1 MVKSFNLFGRELFSV
16 RVERNRLGEFSYEFM
31 NGDSFQDNG
40 KYLHLSLTNPVL
52 MTIIALRSK
61 IYSQMQIQHINAR
74 GEVVENSPYVK
85 LLRQPNYF
93 QSQEDFLF
101 QQMWFLSSSGTNYT
115 RQFKPFK
122 SSELPTALFN
132 LVPDEIDLNK
142 SNELNS
148 FIYTKADFDKIGERT
163 IIYTMN
169 GKKISIQLRELIP
182 FYDLANGL
190 QDNQF
195 MQSYSR
201 VKGIAKTLEN
211 INQNIK
217 SKNINLQFSQK
228 YIASNKSEVGAGQIQ
243 DDDRKAIYD
252 KIDRKALSIT
262 NKNFDVKH
270 MVSDMKRLFLDEQFS
285 SDALVCLLAFD
296 MNKDVL
302 NFFGTGGSTFE
313 NQEKGE
319 LRYLQ
324 NSIQTTANNTM
335 NSFSSSWGLIEKG
348 EKLIAKYDHLNIMQP
363 VINEKIKSLTELQ
376 NMIKIGKENGTI
388 TDADAIEMTKA
399 MRLTLNL

>member
-1 MVKSFNLFGRELFSV
+1 MVKSFSIFGRELFSV
-16 RVERNRLGEFSYEFM
+16 RVERNRLGEFSYEFL
-31 NGDSFQDNG
+31 NGDTFQDNG

-61 IYSQMQIQHINAR
+61 IYSQMQIQHLNNR
-74 GEVVENSPYVK
+74 GEIIENSPYIK

-101 QQMWFLSSSGTNYT
+101 QQMWFLSASGTNYT

-262 NKNFDVKH
+262 NKNIDVKH
-270 MVSDMKRLFLDEQFS
+270 MVSDMKRLFLDDQFS
-285 SDALVCLLAFD
+285 SDALTCLLAFD

-302 NFFGTGGSTFE
+302 NFFGTKGSTHE
-313 NQEKGE
+313 NQQVGE

-324 NSIQTTANNTM
+324 NSIQTTANNAM

-388 TDADAIEMTKA
+388 SDADAIEMTKA

>member
-1 MVKSFNLFGRELFSV
+1 MIKSFSLFGRELF
-16 RVERNRLGEFSYEFM
+16 RVERNRLGEFTYEFL
-31 NGDSFQDNG
+31 NGDTFQDNG
-40 KYLHLSLTNPVL
+40 KYLRLSLTNPVL

-61 IYSQMQIQHINAR
+61 IYSQMQIQHVNQR
-74 GEVVENSPYVK
+74 GEVIENSPYVK

-93 QSQEDFLF
+93 QSQEDFMF
-101 QQMWFLSSSGTNYT
+101 QQMWFLSAAGTNLT
-115 RQFKPFK
+115 REFKPFK
-122 SSELPTALFN
+122 SSPPTALFN

-142 SNELNS
+142 ANELDGFVYS
-148 FIYTKADFDKIGERT
+148 ESDFKQIGERT

-169 GKKISIQLRELIP
+169 SKRINIPLKEIIP

-190 QDNQF
+190 IDNSF
-195 MQSYSR
+195 MQSPSR

-228 YIASNKSEVGAGQIQ
+228 YLASNKSNGNEAQIQ
-243 DDDRKAIYD
+243 DADRKDIFD
-252 KIDRKALSIT
+252 KIDSKSLSIT
-262 NKNFDVKH
+262 NKNIDVKH

-285 SDALVCLLAFD
+285 SDALACLLAFD

-302 NFFGTGGSTFE
+302 NYFGTGGSTYE

-335 NSFSSSWGLIEKG
+335 NSFSSQWGLIEKG

-363 VINEKIKSLTELQ
+363 VINDKIKSLTELQ
-376 NMIKIGKENGTI
+376 TMIKIGKENGTI
-388 TDADAIEMTKA
+388 SDAEAIEMTKN

>member
-1 MVKSFNLFGRELFSV
+1 MVKSFSIFGRELFSV
-16 RVERNRLGEFSYEFM
+16 RVERNRLGEFSYEFL
-31 NGDSFQDNG
+31 NGDTFQDNG

-61 IYSQMQIQHINAR
+61 IYSQMQIQHLNKR
-74 GEVVENSPYVK
+74 GEIIENSPYIK

-93 QSQEDFLF
+93 QSQEDFSF
-101 QQMWFLSSSGTNYT
+101 QQMWFLSCAGTNYT

-122 SSELPTALFN
+122 SSEVPSALFN
-132 LVPDEIDLNK
+132 LVPDEINLNK
-142 SNELNS
+142 SNELDGFVYS
-148 FIYTKADFDKIGERT
+148 KSDFEKIGERT

-169 GKKISIQLRELIP
+169 GKRISIPLRELIP

-201 VKGIAKTLEN
+201 VKGIVKTLEN

-228 YIASNKSEVGAGQIQ
+228 YLASNKSTGNEAQILEN
-243 DDDRKAIYD
+243 DRKDIYN
-252 KIDRKALSIT
+252 KIDQKALSIT
-262 NKNFDVKH
+262 NKNIDVKH

-285 SDALVCLLAFD
+285 SDALTCLLAFD

-302 NFFGTGGSTFE
+302 NYFGTGGSTFE

-324 NSIQTTANNTM
+324 NSIMNTANNTM
-335 NSFSSSWGLIEKG
+335 NSFSSQWGLIEKG

-376 NMIKIGKENGTI
+376 NMIKISKENGTI
-388 TDADAIEMTKA
+388 TDAEAIEMTKA
-399 MRLTLNL
+399 MRVTLNL

>member
-1 MVKSFNLFGRELFSV
+1 MIKSFKLFGRELFSV

-31 NGDSFQDNG
+31 NGDSFQDNE

-74 GEVVENSPYVK
+74 GEVIENSPYVK

-101 QQMWFLSSSGTNYT
+101 QQMWFLSASGTNYT

-142 SNELNS
+142 SNELDY
-148 FIYTKADFDKIGERT
+148 FVYTKADLDKIGDRT

-169 GKKISIQLRELIP
+169 SKRIPIPLRELIP

-252 KIDRKALSIT
+252 KIDSKALSIT

-285 SDALVCLLAFD
+285 SDALTCLLVFD

-388 TDADAIEMTKA
+388 SDADAIEMTKA

>member
-1 MVKSFNLFGRELFSV
+1 
-16 RVERNRLGEFSYEFM
+16 M
-31 NGDSFQDNG
+31 N
-40 KYLHLSLTNPVL
+40 
-52 MTIIALRSK
+52 SK
-61 IYSQMQIQHINAR
+61 RIPI
-74 GEVVENSPYVK
+74 P
-85 LLRQPNYF
+85 
-93 QSQEDFLF
+93 
-101 QQMWFLSSSGTNYT
+101 
-115 RQFKPFK
+115 
-122 SSELPTALFN
+122 
-132 LVPDEIDLNK
+132 
-142 SNELNS
+142 
-148 FIYTKADFDKIGERT
+148 
-163 IIYTMN
+163 
-169 GKKISIQLRELIP
+169 LRELIP

-252 KIDRKALSIT
+252 KIDSKALSIT

-285 SDALVCLLAFD
+285 SDALTCLLAFD

-302 NFFGTGGSTFE
+302 NFFGTGASTFE

-388 TDADAIEMTKA
+388 SDADAIEMTKA

>member
-1 MVKSFNLFGRELFSV
+1 MIKSFNLFGRELFSV

-31 NGDSFQDNG
+31 NGDSFQDNE

-61 IYSQMQIQHINAR
+61 IYSQMQIQHINAK
-74 GEVVENSPYVK
+74 GEVIENSPYVK

-101 QQMWFLSSSGTNYT
+101 QQMWFLSASGTNYT

-142 SNELNS
+142 SNELDS
-148 FIYTKADFDKIGERT
+148 FIYTKADFDKIGDRT

-169 GKKISIQLRELIP
+169 GKSISIPLREIIP

-228 YIASNKSEVGAGQIQ
+228 YIASNKSEVGAGNIQ

-262 NKNFDVKH
+262 NKNIDVKH
-270 MVSDMKRLFLDEQFS
+270 MVSDMKRLFLDDQFS
-285 SDALVCLLAFD
+285 SDALTCLLAFD

-302 NFFGTGGSTFE
+302 NFFGTKGSTHE
-313 NQEKGE
+313 NQQVGE

-335 NSFSSSWGLIEKG
+335 NSYSSAWGLIDKG

-399 MRLTLNL
+399 MRITLNL

>member
-1 MVKSFNLFGRELFSV
+1 
-16 RVERNRLGEFSYEFM
+16 M
-31 NGDSFQDNG
+31 NGDSFQDNE

-61 IYSQMQIQHINAR
+61 IYSQMQIQHIDQR
-74 GEVVENSPYVK
+74 GEVIENSPYVK

-101 QQMWFLSSSGTNYT
+101 QQMWFLSASGTDYA

-122 SSELPTALFN
+122 SSEIPTALFN

-142 SNELNS
+142 SNELDS
-148 FIYTKADFDKIGERT
+148 FIYTKADFDKIGDRT

-169 GKKISIQLRELIP
+169 GKRISIPLREIIP

-285 SDALVCLLAFD
+285 ADALTCLLAFD

-335 NSFSSSWGLIEKG
+335 NSFSSQWGLIEKG
-348 EKLIAKYDHLNIMQP
+348 EKLVAKYDHLNIMQP

-376 NMIKIGKENGTI
+376 TMIKIGKENGTI
-388 TDADAIEMTKA
+388 TDAEAIEMTKA

>member
-1 MVKSFNLFGRELFSV
+1 MVKSFSFFGRELFSV
-16 RVERNRLGEFSYEFM
+16 RVERNRLGEFSYEFTS
-31 NGDSFQDNG
+31 GDTFKDNG

-52 MTIIALRSK
+52 MTIIALRAK

-101 QQMWFLSSSGTNYT
+101 QQMWFLSASGTNYT

-122 SSELPTALFN
+122 SSEIPTALFN
-132 LVPDEIDLNK
+132 LIPDEIDLNK
-142 SNELNS
+142 SNELDGFVYS
-148 FIYTKADFDKIGERT
+148 KSDFEKIGERT
-163 IIYTMN
+163 LVYTMN
-169 GKKISIQLRELIP
+169 GKRISIPLREIIP

-190 QDNQF
+190 TDNTF
-195 MQSYSR
+195 MQSPSR

-228 YIASNKSEVGAGQIQ
+228 YIASNKSEVGAGQMQ

-252 KIDRKALSIT
+252 KIDAKALSIT
-262 NKNFDVKH
+262 NKNIDVKH
-270 MVSDMKRLFLDEQFS
+270 MVSDMKRLFLDDQFS
-285 SDALVCLLAFD
+285 SDALTCLLAFD

-302 NFFGTGGSTFE
+302 NYFGTGGSTFE

-335 NSFSSSWGLIEKG
+335 NSFSSQWGLIDKG
-348 EKLIAKYDHLNIMQP
+348 ENLIAKYDHLNIMQP

-388 TDADAIEMTKA
+388 TDAEAIEMTKN

>member
-1 MVKSFNLFGRELFSV
+1 MVKSFSIFGRELFSV
-16 RVERNRLGEFSYEFM
+16 RVERNRLGEFSYEFL
-31 NGDSFQDNG
+31 NGDTFQDNG

-61 IYSQMQIQHINAR
+61 IYSQMQIQHLNKR
-74 GEVVENSPYVK
+74 GEIIENSPYIK

-101 QQMWFLSSSGTNYT
+101 QQMWFLSCAGTNYT

-122 SSELPTALFN
+122 SSEIPTALFN

-142 SNELNS
+142 SNELNG
-148 FIYTKADFDKIGERT
+148 FVYTKSDFEKIGERT

-169 GKKISIQLRELIP
+169 GKRISIPLRELIP

-201 VKGIAKTLEN
+201 VKGIVKTLEN

-228 YIASNKSEVGAGQIQ
+228 YLASNKSTGNEAQILEN
-243 DDDRKAIYD
+243 DRKDIYN
-252 KIDRKALSIT
+252 KIDQKALSIT
-262 NKNFDVKH
+262 NKNIDVKH

-285 SDALVCLLAFD
+285 SDALTCLLAFD

-302 NFFGTGGSTFE
+302 NYFGTGGSTFE

-324 NSIQTTANNTM
+324 NSIMNTANNTM
-335 NSFSSSWGLIEKG
+335 NSFSSQWKLIEKG
-348 EKLIAKYDHLNIMQP
+348 EKLVAKYDHLNIMQP

-388 TDADAIEMTKA
+388 TDAEAIEMTKA
-399 MRLTLNL
+399 MRVTLNL

>member
-1 MVKSFNLFGRELFSV
+1 MVKSFSLFGRELFSV
-16 RVERNRLGEFSYEFM
+16 RVERNRLGEFSYEFL
-31 NGDSFQDNG
+31 NGDTFQDNG

-61 IYSQMQIQHINAR
+61 IYSQMQIQHLNKR
-74 GEVVENSPYVK
+74 GEIIENSPYIK

-101 QQMWFLSSSGTNYT
+101 QQMWFLSCAGTNYT

-122 SSELPTALFN
+122 SSEVPTALFN

-142 SNELNS
+142 SNELNG
-148 FIYTKADFDKIGERT
+148 FVYTKSDFEKIGERT

-169 GKKISIQLRELIP
+169 GKRISIPLRELIP

-201 VKGIAKTLEN
+201 VKGIVKTLEN

-228 YIASNKSEVGAGQIQ
+228 YLASNKSTGNEAQILEN
-243 DDDRKAIYD
+243 DRKDIYN
-252 KIDRKALSIT
+252 KIDQKALSIT
-262 NKNFDVKH
+262 NKNIDVKH

-285 SDALVCLLAFD
+285 SDALTCLLVFD

-302 NFFGTGGSTFE
+302 NYFGTGGSTFE

-335 NSFSSSWGLIEKG
+335 NSFSSQWGLIEKG
-348 EKLIAKYDHLNIMQP
+348 EKLVAKYDHLNIMQP

-388 TDADAIEMTKA
+388 TDSEAIEMTKA

>member
-1 MVKSFNLFGRELFSV
+1 MIEKSISLFGREIF
-16 RVERNRLGEFSYEFM
+16 RVERNRLGEVSYEFL

-40 KYLHLSLTNPVL
+40 KYLKLSLTNPVL
-52 MTIIALRSK
+52 MTIIALRAK
-61 IYSQMQIQHINAR
+61 IYSQMQIQHINER
-74 GEVVENSPYVK
+74 GEVKEDSPYIK

-101 QQMWFLSSSGTNYT
+101 QQMWFLSAAGTNYT
-115 RQFKPFK
+115 RQFKPYK
-122 SSELPTALFN
+122 SSELPMALFN

-142 SNELNS
+142 SNELNG
-148 FIYTKADFDKIGERT
+148 FIYTQADFKKIGEKT

-169 GKKISIQLRELIP
+169 NKKINIPLTEIIP

-195 MQSYSR
+195 MQSPSR
-201 VKGIAKTLEN
+201 VKGIVKTLEN
-211 INQNIK
+211 IEQNIK

-228 YIASNKSEVGAGQIQ
+228 YIASNKAEVGAGQLQ
-243 DDDRKAIYD
+243 PEDRSAIES
-252 KIDRKALSIT
+252 KIDRRSLAIT
-262 NKNFDVKH
+262 NKSIDVKH

-285 SDALVCLLAFD
+285 SDALTCLLAFD

-324 NSIQTTANNTM
+324 NSIMTTANNTM
-335 NSFSSSWGLIEKG
+335 NSFSAHWGLIDKG
-348 EKLIAKYDHLNIMQP
+348 EKLVAKYDHLNIMQP

-388 TDADAIEMTKA
+388 TDAEAVEMTRK